1 MKLLEALS
9 IRICEAVSDVGQ
21 CHAFTVAL
29 DKIFGGWGEVFAFMN
44 DEGDVSHSA
53 YRIPHTQVFVDEG
66 GVVDLD
72 DMDSRG
78 SSAAGASWRPVPI
91 EQVKK
96 WATGKSMMSQ
106 AKAVVYRLESEGI
119 I

>member
-1 MKLLEALS
+1 MKLLEAMFK
-9 IRICEAVSDVGQ
+9 ICEASSDVGQ
-21 CHAFTVAL
+21 CHAFTVAM
-29 DKIFGGWGEVFAFMN
+29 DKIFGGWGEAFAFMN

-53 YRIPHTQVFVDEG
+53 YRVPRTQIFVDEG

-72 DMDSRG
+72 DMESRV

-96 WATGKSMMSQ
+96 WATGKNMMSQ
-106 AKAVVYRLESEGI
+106 AKVVVHRLESEGI